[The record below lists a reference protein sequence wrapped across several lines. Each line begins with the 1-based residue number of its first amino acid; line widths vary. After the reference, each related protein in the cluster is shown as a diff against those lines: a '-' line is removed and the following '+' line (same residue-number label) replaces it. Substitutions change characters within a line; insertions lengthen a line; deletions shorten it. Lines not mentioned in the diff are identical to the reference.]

1 MLLAASVLKVRNSH
15 SQLNPNMPTSSMH
28 YIVTLGL
35 PFSSVFFLGAGES
48 DPESD
53 SESDSESEELS
64 EDELLAWPTGPLPLS
79 SESLKKK
86 TK

>member
-15 SQLNPNMPTSSMH
+15 SQLNPNRPTSSMH

-35 PFSSVFFLGAGES
+35 AFSSVFFLGAG
-48 DPESD
+48 
-53 SESDSESEELS
+53 ESDSESEELS
-64 EDELLAWPTGPLPLS
+64 EDELLAWPTGPLPFS

>member
-15 SQLNPNMPTSSMH
+15 SQLNPNRPTSSMH

-35 PFSSVFFLGAGES
+35 AFSSVFFLGAGES
-48 DPESD
+48 D
-53 SESDSESEELS
+53 SEPDSESEELS
-64 EDELLAWPTGPLPLS
+64 EDELLAWPTGPLPFS

>member
-15 SQLNPNMPTSSMH
+15 SQLNPNRPTSSMH
-28 YIVTLGL
+28 YIVTLGFA
-35 PFSSVFFLGAGES
+35 FSSVFFLGVG
-48 DPESD
+48 
-53 SESDSESEELS
+53 ESDSESEELS
-64 EDELLAWPTGPLPLS
+64 EDELLAWPTGPLPFS